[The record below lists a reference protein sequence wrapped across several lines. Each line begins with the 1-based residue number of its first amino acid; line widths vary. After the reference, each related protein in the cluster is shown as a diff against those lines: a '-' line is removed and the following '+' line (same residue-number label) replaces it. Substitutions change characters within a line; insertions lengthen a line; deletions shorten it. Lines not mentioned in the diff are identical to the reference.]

1 MVPLMETHR
10 QIFNNTTQDA
20 SVLSEI
26 SKTVFKV
33 FSSSNIKEVTD
44 LINLTV
50 SEHQKRREPAENGK
64 IV

>member
-1 MVPLMETHR
+1 METHR

-20 SVLSEI
+20 YVLSEI

-44 LINLTV
+44 LINLMV
-50 SEHQKRREPAENGK
+50 SEHQKQREPTENGK